1 VFTIGVPA
9 LNKRRPDRLAASREF
24 YAEMAAAAGYKLRD
38 DLERAFNFVPREH
51 FLGPGPW
58 YALSLPSGL
67 LVQTP
72 TDDPI
77 HVYQNALFVLD
88 REKRIN
94 NGEPSLHGQL
104 LGALH
109 PTRGSTALHI
119 GCGTGYYS
127 AILAHLVGPSGK
139 VIAYEIE
146 PELARKAA
154 HNLQPWDN
162 VEVRAASGTANELPR
177 CDVIYVNAGA
187 THPADNWLDALNENG
202 RLVFPLSGAPSMQTG
217 VSLLVT
223 RLKDSFAARVVG
235 YCGFIGCVGATDLDE
250 GFRVAAAIRTGEL
263 WKAQSLVRNEQP
275 DKNAVLIGKGWWLSS
290 SPVAKFPAQA

>member
-1 VFTIGVPA
+1 
-9 LNKRRPDRLAASREF
+9 LNTPVRDRLATSREF
-24 YAEMAAAAGYKLRD
+24 YAKMVAAGGYKLRD
-38 DLERAFNFVPREH
+38 DLERAFNLVPRER

-58 YALSLPSGL
+58 YAVSPSGL

-77 HVYQNALFVLD
+77 HVYQNELFVLD

-109 PTRGSTALHI
+109 PGEGSTALHI

-127 AILAHLVGPSGK
+127 AILAQLVGPTGA

-154 HNLQPWDN
+154 DNLKPWDN
-162 VEVRAASGTANELPR
+162 VEVRATSGTADELPP

-187 THPADNWLDALNENG
+187 THPARYWLDALNENG
-202 RLVFPLSGAPSMQTG
+202 RLVFPLSGSPSIATG
-217 VSLLVT
+217 VSLLGT
-223 RLKDSFAARVVG
+223 RLRDSFAARVVG
-235 YCGFIGCVGATDLDE
+235 YCGFIGCVGATDIDE
-250 GFRVAAAIRTGEL
+250 GFRVAAAFRTGEL
-263 WKAQSLVRNEQP
+263 WKAQSLFRSDKP
-275 DKNAVLIGKGWWLSS
+275 DENAVLIGKGWWLSS
-290 SPVAKFPAQA
+290 SPAVS

>member
-1 VFTIGVPA
+1 
-9 LNKRRPDRLAASREF
+9 L
-24 YAEMAAAAGYKLRD
+24 
-38 DLERAFNFVPREH
+38 
-51 FLGPGPW
+51 PG
-58 YALSLPSGL
+58 GL

-77 HVYQNALFVLD
+77 HVYQNELFVLD

-94 NGEPSLHGQL
+94 NGQPSLHGQL

-109 PTRGSTALHI
+109 PTGGNTALHI
-119 GCGTGYYS
+119 GCGAGYYS
-127 AILAHLVGPSGK
+127 AILAHLVGPSGT

-154 HNLQPWDN
+154 YNLQPWDN
-162 VEVRAASGTANELPR
+162 VEVRAESGTANELPR

-187 THPADNWLDALNENG
+187 THPAGNWLDALNENG
-202 RLVFPLSGAPSMQTG
+202 RLMFPLSGSPSIQTG

-250 GFRVAAAIRTGEL
+250 GFRVAAAVRTGEL
-263 WKAQSLVRNEQP
+263 WKAQSLFRNDQP
-275 DKNAVLIGKGWWLSS
+275 DNNAVLIGKGWWLSS
-290 SPVAKFPAQA
+290 SPVPEFPAQA